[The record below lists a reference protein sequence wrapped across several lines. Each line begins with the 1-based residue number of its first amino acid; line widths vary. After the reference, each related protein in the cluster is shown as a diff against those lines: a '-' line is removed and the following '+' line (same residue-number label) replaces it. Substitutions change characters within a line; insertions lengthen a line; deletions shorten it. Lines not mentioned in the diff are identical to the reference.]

1 MREQVR
7 QILGVALLGGSV
19 FSKQPIWVVQGLVSA
34 LGFIVTLTAW
44 GGAGALSNLA
54 LAYVVTGAW
63 GQGSNV
69 VAQVVGYS
77 KFGGEL
83 DRLTA
88 SPIKPHTYLL
98 GLLLG
103 TSPFMLEGLL
113 PAFFLF
119 YITGYTPIKVFE
131 EVVLLAPASLVAGS
145 FFSLAIVLNI
155 KNPTNVSAITNPL
168 YTLTVVL
175 PPVYYPL
182 SFLPGWLRLVSLC
195 DPAVSLL
202 QVGRILAGYSEP
214 LNPNYVVL
222 SAALSVTVVLLLSFK
237 SFRWGMR

>member
-1 MREQVR
+1 
-7 QILGVALLGGSV
+7 
-19 FSKQPIWVVQGLVSA
+19 
-34 LGFIVTLTAW
+34 
-44 GGAGALSNLA
+44 
-54 LAYVVTGAW
+54 
-63 GQGSNV
+63 
-69 VAQVVGYS
+69 
-77 KFGGEL
+77 
-83 DRLTA
+83 
-88 SPIKPHTYLL
+88 
-98 GLLLG
+98 
-103 TSPFMLEGLL
+103 
-113 PAFFLF
+113 
-119 YITGYTPIKVFE
+119 
-131 EVVLLAPASLVAGS
+131 
-145 FFSLAIVLNI
+145 
-155 KNPTNVSAITNPL
+155 VSAITNPL